1 MKTLGCRLFE
11 LLKAKDMTQK
21 ELAYTIGVSEVSISR
36 YVNNGR
42 KPRAIVLYKMAEVL
56 GVSAEYLLT
65 GNKKEEYGKWI
76 PVGERLPDK
85 PEVYSFDGY
94 IVQSRNV
101 IQPFF
106 AYWDDREWID
116 DDDDVVDGVIAW
128 MPLPKPYKGE

>member
-1 MKTLGCRLFE
+1 MNTLGYGLLE

-36 YVNNGR
+36 YVNNAR
-42 KPRAIVLYKMAEVL
+42 KPRTMVLYKMAEVL

-76 PVGERLPDK
+76 PCSERLPEDNTD
-85 PEVYSFDGY
+85 VIVCFYSG
-94 IVQSRNV
+94 IVTEMR
-101 IQPFF
+101 
-106 AYWDDREWID
+106 YWENGNFQGIYEHTTKSI
-116 DDDDVVDGVIAW
+116 VAW